1 MNVIR
6 NVDKLR
12 KQPPILSRLVSERK
26 VFVVGGVYNLETGK
40 VELVA

>member
-6 NVDKLR
+6 NVDKLK
-12 KQPPILSRLVSERK
+12 KQTPILSKLVADRRIL
-26 VFVVGGVYNLETGK
+26 VVGGVYSLRTGK